1 MSMRSIRFILAV
13 GVIILSGIS
22 CGKNDPPP
30 DPCSSVTVTVNGTT
44 TNPAAGAAN
53 GTIIATANGASGFTY
68 SLNGGTFQSTGQFTN
83 LAAGSYTVTAKSSAG
98 CTGSA
103 SFTLTNVASCNTV
116 TIVVNPTVTGLTPCA
131 SPSANGSI
139 SVAASGGAAPYTYSL
154 GGAAFQSTA
163 TFSNLNAGTYTITA
177 KDANGCTG
185 TQGSIVVG
193 TRSAGPLFTAV
204 RTLIQNNC
212 VSCHNAS
219 TANGGVNLS
228 NDCAIVSAKDR
239 INARAVL
246 GSPSPMPTSGLMPA
260 ADRQAITNWINAGG
274 RVTD

>member
-1 MSMRSIRFILAV
+1 MCRLPYILAFGTV
-13 GVIILSGIS
+13 LFFGIS

-30 DPCSSVTVTVNGTT
+30 DPCASVTVTVTGTT

-53 GTIIATANGASGFTY
+53 GTIVASASGATGFTY

-103 SFTLTNVASCNTV
+103 SFTLTNVVNCNTV
-116 TIVVNPTVTGLTPCA
+116 TIAVNPTPTGVTPCVTA
-131 SPSANGSI
+131 SGSI
-139 SVAASGGAAPYTYSL
+139 TAAASGGTGPYTYSL
-154 GGAAFQSTA
+154 NGGAFQSSA
-163 TFSNLNAGTYTITA
+163 TFSSLNAGTFSITA

-185 TQGSIVVG
+185 TQGNIAVG

-228 NDCAIVSAKDR
+228 TDCAIVSAKDR
-239 INARAVL
+239 INVRAVQ
-246 GSPSPMPTSGLMPA
+246 GTPTPMPTSGLLPA